1 MNMLEE
7 VYSVEHSVQ
16 VMVIIEDNP
25 GDYPYVEWMGNH
37 ILYRDSM
44 HSLALLNVEIKRHS
58 MVIAR
63 SSEFDE
69 LILYVEDLEEKEKKL
84 RINKDDK
91 MDFTN
96 RSEEIQDMVESEG
109 NDFVHPNEEKTD
121 K

>member
-1 MNMLEE
+1 MNMMEE
-7 VYSVEHSVQ
+7 IYSVEHSVQ

-44 HSLALLNVEIKRHS
+44 YSLALLNAEIKRHS

-69 LILYVEDLEEKEKKL
+69 LILFVEDLEGKENGL
-84 RINKDDK
+84 RMNKEDEIDV
-91 MDFTN
+91 N
-96 RSEEIQDMVESEG
+96 NQREESPDMVESEG
-109 NDFVHPNEEKTD
+109 NNFVHSNEERAST
-121 K
+121 